1 MKNTNYQVA
10 IVCILSAWTSIAFA
24 ARIASAQQTPT
35 LGPPIRDDRRTFQR
49 YVTSWTAQ
57 RKQDVVIQ
65 KRDYSCGA
73 AALATLMRY
82 HWEDRQITET
92 QLLHETV
99 RMLNVEEFKD
109 RVKNGLS
116 LTDLRRLAVR
126 VGYNASIG
134 ELSFETLSESKVPV
148 VVGIIINEYDHFVVF
163 RGTDGQYVYLADP
176 SRGKVRLP
184 IADFLDQW
192 QENLVL
198 VVVPRSGDLERS
210 SPLLVQYDESLLGE
224 TNQLYLRDRVTG
236 VRTGE

>member
-1 MKNTNYQVA
+1 MIRLTR
-10 IVCILSAWTSIAFA
+10 CIILLSAISFA
-24 ARIASAQQTPT
+24 VRDVAAQQGRTV
-35 LGPPIRDDRRTFQR
+35 GPPIRDDRHTFRR

-82 HWEDRQITET
+82 HWDDRQITET
-92 QLLHETV
+92 QLLRDTV
-99 RMLNVEEFKD
+99 RMLNVEQFKD

-126 VGYNASIG
+126 AGYNASIG

-148 VVGIIINEYDHFVVF
+148 IVGIIVNEYDHFVVF
-163 RGTDGQYVYLADP
+163 RGTDGQFVYLADS
-176 SRGKVRLP
+176 SRGRIRIP
-184 IADFLDQW
+184 IADFLEQW

-198 VVVPRSGDLERS
+198 VVVPRSGDLERD
-210 SPLLVQYDESLLGE
+210 SPLLVQYDETVLGE
-224 TNQLYLRDRVTG
+224 TNRLYLRDRLTDFRVG
-236 VRTGE
+236 Q